1 MFILYEM
8 VLTADRVAAADLTMF
23 YWIKIQGCEWPSIEQ
38 SLQSALSERYS
49 PSKVLGKL
57 YKIPATMNTFFLFQ
71 VIRIALKVVAIN
83 KVNKDNFLFI
93 RMLLS
98 AHCPSLIK

>member
-8 VLTADRVAAADLTMF
+8 VLTTDRVAAADLTMF
-23 YWIKIQGCEWPSIEQ
+23 YWIKIQGGEWPSIEQ

-57 YKIPATMNTFFLFQ
+57 
-71 VIRIALKVVAIN
+71 
-83 KVNKDNFLFI
+83 
-93 RMLLS
+93 
-98 AHCPSLIK
+98 